1 MGLGLGLDLG
11 PRGHQAL
18 GKKLHLCQWDS
29 SLLEKKPCL
38 GHEHQQGKV
47 LDLKPTS
54 LMKLEKA
61 MGSLEMGPDFH
72 QENQLP

>member
-1 MGLGLGLDLG
+1 MDVGLG
-11 PRGHQAL
+11 PKGHRAL
-18 GKKLHLCQWDS
+18 GKKLHLRQWGS
-29 SLLEKKPCL
+29 FLLEKKPCL

-47 LDLKPTS
+47 LDLKPMS
-54 LMKLEKA
+54 LMKLEKV